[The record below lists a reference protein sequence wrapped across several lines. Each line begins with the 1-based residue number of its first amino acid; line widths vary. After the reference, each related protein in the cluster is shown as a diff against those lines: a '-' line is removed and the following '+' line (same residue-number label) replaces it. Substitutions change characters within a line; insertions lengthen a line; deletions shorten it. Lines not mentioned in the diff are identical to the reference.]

1 MRDEHAPENGLK
13 YELTLARAEE
23 AEALRRACNL
33 RARAASYEDVQH
45 AMREADACHSRVTF
59 LYRELHHREKV

>member
-1 MRDEHAPENGLK
+1 MPHEQVSENGLK
-13 YELTLARAEE
+13 YELSLARAEE

-33 RARAASYEDVQH
+33 RARAASYEDMQH

-59 LYRELHHREKV
+59 LYRELHHREKA

>member
-1 MRDEHAPENGLK
+1 MHDDHGNDHSLK

-33 RARAASYEDVQH
+33 RARAASYEDMQH

-59 LYRELHHREKV
+59 LYRELHHREKA

>member
-1 MRDEHAPENGLK
+1 MHDHDATDHSLK
-13 YELTLARAEE
+13 YELSWARAEE

-45 AMREADACHSRVTF
+45 AMREADQCHSRVTT
-59 LYRELHHREKV
+59 LYRELHHREKA